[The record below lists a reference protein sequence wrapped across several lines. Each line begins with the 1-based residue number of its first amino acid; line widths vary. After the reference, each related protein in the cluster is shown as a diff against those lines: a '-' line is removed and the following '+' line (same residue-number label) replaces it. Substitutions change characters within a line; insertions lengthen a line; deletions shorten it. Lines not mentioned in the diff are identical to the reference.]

1 MSITSFIFFLSD
13 IPFASSSKKQSI
25 ATLSTCEAEYISAT
39 SCSCHAICL
48 RRRVKEIKMKQ
59 PNFTTILIGTKSEL
73 VLTKNL
79 VFHDCSKHYDT
90 KYHFLENSWSKKR

>member
-48 RRRVKEIKMKQ
+48 RK
-59 PNFTTILIGTKSEL
+59 
-73 VLTKNL
+73 
-79 VFHDCSKHYDT
+79 
-90 KYHFLENSWSKKR
+90 